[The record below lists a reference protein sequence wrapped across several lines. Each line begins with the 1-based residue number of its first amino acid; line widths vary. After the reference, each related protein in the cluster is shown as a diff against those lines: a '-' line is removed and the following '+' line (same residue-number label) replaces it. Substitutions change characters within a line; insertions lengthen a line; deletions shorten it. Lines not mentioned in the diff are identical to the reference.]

1 MLVPLLLFISRLIIR
16 SGLRISHSKEVFSSG
31 PLNLPSSTLPSVLFS
46 SILPFTLT
54 LSSPT
59 FQSFHSP
66 QPFLFLHFNPSIH
79 LKPSFFYLS
88 ILQFTQT
95 ILLLPVHP
103 SIHLKPSFPNP
114 LPFNPSINL
123 IPSFSYLSIL
133 LLLVHP
139 SPTFQSFHSPFTIL
153 LLPFNIPFTQ
163 TILPFTLNHPSPT
176 FPSNHEYDPTPPH
189 PSFPFNVYNIVPKSV
204 VWVKQAL

>member
-103 SIHLKPSFPNP
+103 SIHLKPSF
-114 LPFNPSINL
+114 F
-123 IPSFSYLSIL
+123 YLSIL
-133 LLLVHP
+133 PFTSTLS
-139 SPTFQSFHSPFTIL
+139 SPTFPSFHSPQPFL
-153 LLPFNIPFTQ
+153 LLPFHPSIHFNPFFSYQ
-163 TILPFTLNHPSPT
+163 SILPFTLNHPSPT
-176 FPSNHEYDPTPPH
+176 FQ
-189 PSFPFNVYNIVPKSV
+189 SFH
-204 VWVKQAL
+204 